1 MFIGRCGGWPS
12 FLEVLFSFCL
22 DQLLFY
28 MSLRTWEFDL
38 GAPFKSLC
46 YYNY

>member
-12 FLEVLFSFCL
+12 FLELLFPFCL

-28 MSLRTWEFDL
+28 RSLRT
-38 GAPFKSLC
+38 
-46 YYNY
+46 